1 MQRPLEFDRTKQQL
15 RWNNGTRLSIPGVW
29 VDSGTNPPGST
40 WARNPVPRI
49 DFGNGGGGIT
59 DGTCRGHGR
68 GPNCVNFKPACADS
82 WLAVNKTDSA
92 AGSSEVQGECSG
104 DWTNGQIVDKVY
116 IPTDLEPGAW
126 VVGWRWDCEE
136 TTQVWS
142 SCADVQIL

>member
-1 MQRPLEFDRTKQQL
+1 M
-15 RWNNGTRLSIPGVW
+15 
-29 VDSGTNPPGST
+29 
-40 WARNPVPRI
+40 PRI

-116 IPTDLEPGAW
+116 IPADLEPGAW